1 MPEKAASNDV
11 TLQVRSVSKSLRGMK
26 VLDSVSFSLAAG
38 ELVGLVGPNGA
49 GKTTLIRIILGL
61 LEADEGQVLINGLT
75 VATAESRARVC
86 YCLDND
92 GLYPTLTGAENLRF
106 FQKAHGVEEDRISEV
121 LESVGMVD
129 AADVKV
135 SSYSKG
141 MRRRLGI
148 ARALLPSPDLLILDE
163 PFAGLDPSGQRQLI
177 SLLQELRSHVGILF
191 SSHDLHIVFSYA
203 SRVLGLKRTLLFD
216 QLPADHWDGQR
227 NLLERYEEVFG
238 D

>member
-1 MPEKAASNDV
+1 M
-11 TLQVRSVSKSLRGMK
+11 TLDIRAVSKSLGGVK
-26 VLDSVSFSLAAG
+26 ILDSVSFCLATG

-49 GKTTLIRIILGL
+49 GKTTLIRVILGL
-61 LEADEGQVLINGLT
+61 LQADEGQVLIDGLP
-75 VATAESRARVC
+75 VATAESRAKVC

-92 GLYPTLTGAENLRF
+92 GLYPTLTGTENLRF

-177 SLLQELRSHVGILF
+177 SLLQELRGRVGILF

-216 QLPADHWDGQR
+216 QLPADRWDGQR
-227 NLLERYEEVFG
+227 NLLARYEEVFG

>member
-1 MPEKAASNDV
+1 M
-11 TLQVRSVSKSLRGMK
+11 TLDIRAVSKSLGGVK
-26 VLDSVSFSLAAG
+26 ILDSVSFCLAAG
-38 ELVGLVGPNGA
+38 ELAGLVGPNGT

-61 LEADEGQVLINGLT
+61 LQADDGEVLIDGLP
-75 VATAESRARVC
+75 VATAESRAKVC

-92 GLYPTLTGAENLRF
+92 GLYPTLTGTENLRF

-177 SLLQELRSHVGILF
+177 SLLQELRGRVGILF

-216 QLPADHWDGQR
+216 QLPADRWDGQR
-227 NLLERYEEVFG
+227 NLLARYEEVFG

>member
-1 MPEKAASNDV
+1 M
-11 TLQVRSVSKSLRGMK
+11 TLDIRAVSKSLGGVK
-26 VLDSVSFSLAAG
+26 ILDSVSFCLATG

-49 GKTTLIRIILGL
+49 GKTTLIRVILGL
-61 LEADEGQVLINGLT
+61 LQADEGQVLIDGLP

-92 GLYPTLTGAENLRF
+92 GLYPTLTGTENLRF

-163 PFAGLDPSGQRQLI
+163 PFAGLDPSGQRQLV
-177 SLLQELRSHVGILF
+177 SLLQELRGHVGILF

-203 SRVLGLKRTLLFD
+203 SRVLGIKRTLLFD
-216 QLPADHWDGQR
+216 QLPAAHWDGQGD
-227 NLLERYEEVFG
+227 LLERYEEVFG

>member
-1 MPEKAASNDV
+1 M
-11 TLQVRSVSKSLRGMK
+11 TLDIRAVSKSLGGVK
-26 VLDSVSFSLAAG
+26 ILDSVSFCLATG

-49 GKTTLIRIILGL
+49 GKTTLIRVILGL
-61 LEADEGQVLINGLT
+61 LQADEGQVLIDGLP

-92 GLYPTLTGAENLRF
+92 GLYPTLTGTENLRF

-177 SLLQELRSHVGILF
+177 SLLQELRGHVGILF

-216 QLPADHWDGQR
+216 QLPAAHWDGQQD
-227 NLLERYEEVFG
+227 LLARYEEVFG

>member
-1 MPEKAASNDV
+1 
-11 TLQVRSVSKSLRGMK
+11 
-26 VLDSVSFSLAAG
+26 
-38 ELVGLVGPNGA
+38 
-49 GKTTLIRIILGL
+49 
-61 LEADEGQVLINGLT
+61 
-75 VATAESRARVC
+75 
-86 YCLDND
+86 
-92 GLYPTLTGAENLRF
+92 
-106 FQKAHGVEEDRISEV
+106 
-121 LESVGMVD
+121 MVD

-163 PFAGLDPSGQRQLI
+163 PFAGLDPSGQRQLV
-177 SLLQELRSHVGILF
+177 SLLQELRGHVGILF

-216 QLPADHWDGQR
+216 QLPAAHWDGQQD
-227 NLLERYEEVFG
+227 LLARYEEVFG

>member
-1 MPEKAASNDV
+1 M
-11 TLQVRSVSKSLRGMK
+11 TLDIRAVSKSLGGVK
-26 VLDSVSFSLAAG
+26 ILDSVSFCLATG

-49 GKTTLIRIILGL
+49 GKTTLIRVILGL
-61 LEADEGQVLINGLT
+61 LQADEGQVLIDGLP

-92 GLYPTLTGAENLRF
+92 GLYPTLTGTENLRF

-177 SLLQELRSHVGILF
+177 SLLQELRGHVGILF

-203 SRVLGLKRTLLFD
+203 SRVLGIKRTLLFD
-216 QLPADHWDGQR
+216 QLPAAHWDGQQD
-227 NLLERYEEVFG
+227 LLERYEEVFG